1 MKHTSVR
8 LNTPSEFIQL
18 TPINPLISKCQIKVC
33 YVSDQPNRNRSV
45 ITKEVARKIANTIPG
60 TPIVGYYN
68 PYKQDFEEHN
78 RTISLK
84 DGEIVIEDA
93 TRPYGFVDLNARCW
107 FQKFLDDNK
116 EEREYLMTEGWLWTG
131 QYPEALRI
139 LSQGNGQSMELDKN
153 LISAWWTKDSNGKP
167 MFFIIN
173 EAVMSKLCILGQDNE
188 PCFEGANI
196 TSVQFTLNKD
206 FNYQLQKMKDELT
219 ELLNN
224 KGGAQVFTTYAVTV
238 GDSLWTALYSHLKTA
253 YQDNYSIAGIFED
266 ENQKYAVL
274 KDNSTENKYVR
285 LNFSFSES
293 DGFSAEE
300 NVNEVEYTPAEEP
313 QFSLSDIEAFEL
325 EYKKKDDEEDPED
338 GEKDKKDESEGNDSD
353 NSTEDKKDS
362 EEDKDDEEEE
372 EDKDKKKKTS
382 YSLDEVVEYQELL
395 TKFSDLEAK
404 YNALAEE
411 KTQLESEL
419 QPLRDFKLAADRK
432 AKEDMINGF
441 YMLDDEAKKDV
452 RENIDKYSLDD
463 IEAKLSILCVR
474 NKVSFNLEDDN
485 NPKGPITYNFGLNE
499 FGDESTPAWVKAVL
513 DTAKTLN

>member
-153 LISAWWTKDSNGKP
+153 LINAWWTKDGNGKP

-188 PCFEGANI
+188 PCFEGASI
-196 TSVQFTLNKD
+196 TSVQFSLTKD
-206 FNYQLQKMKDELT
+206 FNYQLQRMKDELT
-219 ELLNN
+219 ELLNK

-274 KDNSTENKYVR
+274 KDNSAENKYVR

-325 EYKKKDDEEDPED
+325 EYKKKNEEEDPED
-338 GEKDKKDESEGNDSD
+338 GEKDKKDESEVNDSD

-362 EEDKDDEEEE
+362 EEDKDEDE
-372 EDKDKKKKTS
+372 DKKKKTS
-382 YSLDEVVEYQELL
+382 YSLDEIVEYQELL

-419 QPLRDFKLAADRK
+419 QPLREFKLAADRK

>member
-1 MKHTSVR
+1 M
-8 LNTPSEFIQL
+8 EF
-18 TPINPLISKCQIKVC
+18 
-33 YVSDQPNRNRSV
+33 
-45 ITKEVARKIANTIPG
+45 
-60 TPIVGYYN
+60 
-68 PYKQDFEEHN
+68 
-78 RTISLK
+78 
-84 DGEIVIEDA
+84 
-93 TRPYGFVDLNARCW
+93 
-107 FQKFLDDNK
+107 
-116 EEREYLMTEGWLWTG
+116 
-131 QYPEALRI
+131 
-139 LSQGNGQSMELDKN
+139 DKN
-153 LISAWWTKDSNGKP
+153 LINAWWTKDNNGKP

-196 TSVQFTLNKD
+196 TSVQFSLNKD

-325 EYKKKDDEEDPED
+325 EYKKKEEEDPED
-338 GEKDKKDESEGNDSD
+338 GEKDKKDESEENDSD

-362 EEDKDDEEEE
+362 EEDKDDDEEE

-382 YSLDEVVEYQELL
+382 YSLDEVIEYQELL

-404 YNALAEE
+404 YNTLAEE

-432 AKEDMINGF
+432 AKEDMINSF

-463 IEAKLSILCVR
+463 IEAKLSVICVR
-474 NKVSFNLEDDN
+474 NKVRFDLDKQEEKKEVVFNLDSVDDSYDD
-485 NPKGPITYNFGLNE
+485 I
-499 FGDESTPAWVKAVL
+499 PAWVQRVQAV
-513 DTAKTLN
+513 AKEKNI

>member
-1 MKHTSVR
+1 
-8 LNTPSEFIQL
+8 
-18 TPINPLISKCQIKVC
+18 
-33 YVSDQPNRNRSV
+33 
-45 ITKEVARKIANTIPG
+45 
-60 TPIVGYYN
+60 
-68 PYKQDFEEHN
+68 
-78 RTISLK
+78 
-84 DGEIVIEDA
+84 
-93 TRPYGFVDLNARCW
+93 
-107 FQKFLDDNK
+107 
-116 EEREYLMTEGWLWTG
+116 
-131 QYPEALRI
+131 
-139 LSQGNGQSMELDKN
+139 MELDKN
-153 LISAWWTKDSNGKP
+153 LINAWWTKDNNGKP

-196 TSVQFTLNKD
+196 TSVQFSLTKD
-206 FNYQLQKMKDELT
+206 FNYRLQKMKDELT

-313 QFSLSDIEAFEL
+313 QFSFSDIEAFEL
-325 EYKKKDDEEDPED
+325 EYKKKEEEDPED
-338 GEKDKKDESEGNDSD
+338 GEKDKKDESKENDSD
-353 NSTEDKKDS
+353 NPTEDKKDS
-362 EEDKDDEEEE
+362 EEDKDDDDDEEE

-432 AKEDMINGF
+432 AKEDMINSF

-485 NPKGPITYNFGLNE
+485 NPKGPITYNLGLNE

>member
-1 MKHTSVR
+1 
-8 LNTPSEFIQL
+8 
-18 TPINPLISKCQIKVC
+18 
-33 YVSDQPNRNRSV
+33 
-45 ITKEVARKIANTIPG
+45 
-60 TPIVGYYN
+60 
-68 PYKQDFEEHN
+68 
-78 RTISLK
+78 
-84 DGEIVIEDA
+84 
-93 TRPYGFVDLNARCW
+93 
-107 FQKFLDDNK
+107 
-116 EEREYLMTEGWLWTG
+116 
-131 QYPEALRI
+131 
-139 LSQGNGQSMELDKN
+139 
-153 LISAWWTKDSNGKP
+153 
-167 MFFIIN
+167 
-173 EAVMSKLCILGQDNE
+173 
-188 PCFEGANI
+188 
-196 TSVQFTLNKD
+196 
-206 FNYQLQKMKDELT
+206 
-219 ELLNN
+219 
-224 KGGAQVFTTYAVTV
+224 
-238 GDSLWTALYSHLKTA
+238 
-253 YQDNYSIAGIFED
+253 
-266 ENQKYAVL
+266 
-274 KDNSTENKYVR
+274 

-325 EYKKKDDEEDPED
+325 EYKKKDNEEDPED

-372 EDKDKKKKTS
+372 EDKKKKTS

-485 NPKGPITYNFGLNE
+485 NPKGPITYNLGLNE

>member
-188 PCFEGANI
+188 PCFEGASI
-196 TSVQFTLNKD
+196 TSVQFSLNKD

-372 EDKDKKKKTS
+372 ENKDKKKKTS

-404 YNALAEE
+404 YNTLAEE

>member
-84 DGEIVIEDA
+84 DGEIIIEDA

-153 LISAWWTKDSNGKP
+153 LINAWWTKDGNGKP

-188 PCFEGANI
+188 PCFEGASI
-196 TSVQFTLNKD
+196 TSVQFSLTKD
-206 FNYQLQKMKDELT
+206 FNYQLQKMKDQLT

-266 ENQKYAVL
+266 EDQKYAVL

-313 QFSLSDIEAFEL
+313 QFSLSDVEAFEL
-325 EYKKKDDEEDPED
+325 EYKKKDEEDPED
-338 GEKDKKDESEGNDSD
+338 GEKDKKDKSEGNDSD
-353 NSTEDKKDS
+353 NSTEDKKGS
-362 EEDKDDEEEE
+362 EEDKDEN

-382 YSLDEVVEYQELL
+382 YSLDDIIEYQELL

-432 AKEDMINGF
+432 AKEDMINSF

-485 NPKGPITYNFGLNE
+485 NPKGPITYNLGLNE

>member
-1 MKHTSVR
+1 M
-8 LNTPSEFIQL
+8 
-18 TPINPLISKCQIKVC
+18 
-33 YVSDQPNRNRSV
+33 
-45 ITKEVARKIANTIPG
+45 
-60 TPIVGYYN
+60 
-68 PYKQDFEEHN
+68 
-78 RTISLK
+78 
-84 DGEIVIEDA
+84 
-93 TRPYGFVDLNARCW
+93 
-107 FQKFLDDNK
+107 
-116 EEREYLMTEGWLWTG
+116 
-131 QYPEALRI
+131 
-139 LSQGNGQSMELDKN
+139 
-153 LISAWWTKDSNGKP
+153 
-167 MFFIIN
+167 
-173 EAVMSKLCILGQDNE
+173 
-188 PCFEGANI
+188 
-196 TSVQFTLNKD
+196 
-206 FNYQLQKMKDELT
+206 
-219 ELLNN
+219 
-224 KGGAQVFTTYAVTV
+224 
-238 GDSLWTALYSHLKTA
+238 
-253 YQDNYSIAGIFED
+253 
-266 ENQKYAVL
+266 
-274 KDNSTENKYVR
+274 
-285 LNFSFSES
+285 NFSFSES

-432 AKEDMINGF
+432 AKEDMINSF

-485 NPKGPITYNFGLNE
+485 NPKGPIIYNLGLNE

>member
-1 MKHTSVR
+1 MKHTSVK

-18 TPINPLISKCQIKVC
+18 TPVNPLISKCQIKVC
-33 YVSDQPNRNRSV
+33 YVGDEPNRNKSV
-45 ITKEVARKIANTIPG
+45 ITKETAKKLANTIPG

-68 PYKQDFEEHN
+68 EDKEDFEEHN
-78 RTISLK
+78 RSIDIKNREFIIRDT
-84 DGEIVIEDA
+84 
-93 TRPYGFVDLNARCW
+93 TRPYGFVDLNAPCW
-107 FQKFLDDNK
+107 FQKFLDDDQV
-116 EEREYLMTEGWLWTG
+116 EREYLMTEGWIWTG
-131 QYPEALRI
+131 QYPEAQRI
-139 LSQGNGQSMELDKN
+139 FEKGNNQSMELDKN
-153 LISAWWTKDSNGKP
+153 LINAWWTKDSNGKP
-167 MFFIIN
+167 LFFIIN
-173 EAVMSKLCILGQDNE
+173 EAVMSKLCILGTENE

-196 TSVQFTLNKD
+196 TSVQFSLTKD

-219 ELLNN
+219 ELLNSK

-238 GDSLWTALYSHLKTA
+238 GDALWTALYAHIQEK
-253 YQDNYSIAGIFED
+253 YQDTYSIDGIFIED
-266 ENQKYAVL
+266 EHTFAVL
-274 KDNSTENKYVR
+274 KDNTTENKYVR

-313 QFSLSDIEAFEL
+313 QFSLSDVETFISEF
-325 EYKKKDDEEDPED
+325 KKEDEKEDPED
-338 GEKDKKDESEGNDSD
+338 GEKDKNDESEEKDSD
-353 NSTEDKKDS
+353 ESTEDKKDS
-362 EEDKDDEEEE
+362 EDED
-372 EDKDKKKKTS
+372 DKKKKTS
-382 YSLDEVVEYQELL
+382 YSLDDIVEYQELL
-395 TKFSDLEAK
+395 TKFSDLETK
-404 YNALAEE
+404 YNDLENKYNNLVTE

-485 NPKGPITYNFGLNE
+485 NPKGPITYNLGMTDF
-499 FGDESTPAWVKAVL
+499 DESTPAWVKAVL

>member
-1 MKHTSVR
+1 MKHTSVK

-45 ITKEVARKIANTIPG
+45 ITKEVAKKIANTIPG

-68 PYKQDFEEHN
+68 SEKQDFEEHN

-84 DGEIVIEDA
+84 NNEIVIEDA

-107 FQKFLDDNK
+107 FQKFLDDDQ
-116 EEREYLMTEGWLWTG
+116 EEHEYLMTEGWLWTG
-131 QYPEALRI
+131 QYPEASRI
-139 LSQGNGQSMELDKN
+139 LNHGNNQSMELDKN
-153 LISAWWTKDSNGKP
+153 LINAWWTKDNNGKP

-196 TSVQFTLNKD
+196 TSVQFSLTKD
-206 FNYQLQKMKDELT
+206 FNYRLQKMKDELT

-313 QFSLSDIEAFEL
+313 QFSLSDVEAFEL
-325 EYKKKDDEEDPED
+325 EYKKKDEEDPED
-338 GEKDKKDESEGNDSD
+338 GEKDKKDESEVNDSD

-362 EEDKDDEEEE
+362 EEDKDDEEEK

-382 YSLDEVVEYQELL
+382 YSLDEIVEYQELL

-432 AKEDMINGF
+432 AKEDMINSF

-485 NPKGPITYNFGLNE
+485 NPKGPITYNLGLNE

>member
-1 MKHTSVR
+1 MKHTSVK
-8 LNTPSEFIQL
+8 LNTPSEFIKL

-33 YVSDQPNRNRSV
+33 YVSDKPNRNKSV
-45 ITKEVARKIANTIPG
+45 ITKEVAKKIANTIPG

-68 PYKQDFEEHN
+68 EYEEDFEEHN
-78 RTISLK
+78 RYIDIQHAQFVIK
-84 DGEIVIEDA
+84 DK

-107 FQKFLDDNK
+107 FQKFLDDD
-116 EEREYLMTEGWLWTG
+116 EVEREYLMTEGWIWTG
-131 QYPEALRI
+131 QYPESQRI
-139 LSQGNGQSMELDKN
+139 FTEGNNQSMELDKN
-153 LISAWWTKDSNGKP
+153 LINAWWTKDNNGKP

-173 EAVMSKLCILGQDNE
+173 EAVMSKLCILGTNQE

-196 TSVQFTLNKD
+196 TNFEDINVVSFSLTKD

-224 KGGAQVFTTYAVTV
+224 KKGGAQVFTTYAVTV
-238 GDSLWTALYSHLKTA
+238 GDALWTALYSYLNDT
-253 YQDNYSIAGIFED
+253 YQENYSIDGIFTEG
-266 ENQKYAVL
+266 EQKFAVL
-274 KDNSTENKYVR
+274 KDNTAENKYVR

-313 QFSLSDIEAFEL
+313 QFSLSDVETFSL
-325 EYKKKDDEEDPED
+325 NFKKKDNKGDDD
-338 GEKDKKDESEGNDSD
+338 GEKDKDDKSKVNNSD
-353 NSTEDKKDS
+353 KSTEDTKDS
-362 EEDKDDEEEE
+362 EEDD
-372 EDKDKKKKTS
+372 DKKKKKTT
-382 YSLDEVVEYQELL
+382 YSLDEIVEYQDLL
-395 TKFSDLEAK
+395 TKFSELETK
-404 YNALAEE
+404 YNGLVEE

-419 QPLRDFKLAADRK
+419 QGLREFKLTADRK
-432 AKEDMINGF
+432 AKEEMINNF

-474 NKVSFNLEDDN
+474 NKVKFNLEGDN
-485 NPKGPITYNFGLNE
+485 TQNGPVTYNLGMTDF
-499 FGDESTPAWVKAVL
+499 DESTPAWVKAVL

>member
-1 MKHTSVR
+1 MKHTSVK
-8 LNTPSEFIQL
+8 LNTPSEFIKL
-18 TPINPLISKCQIKVC
+18 TPINPLVSKCEIKVC
-33 YVSDQPNRNRSV
+33 YVSDEPNRNRSV
-45 ITKEVARKIANTIPG
+45 ITKEVAKKIANTIPG

-68 PYKQDFEEHN
+68 QYKGDFEEHN
-78 RTISLK
+78 RTISIK
-84 DGEIVIEDA
+84 NNEIIIEDA
-93 TRPYGFVDLNARCW
+93 TKPYGFVDFNAKCW
-107 FQKFLDDNK
+107 FQWFRDDDGVD
-116 EEREYLMTEGWLWTG
+116 REYLMTEGWLWTG
-131 QYPEALRI
+131 QYPEAQRVI
-139 LSQGNGQSMELDKN
+139 DKGNNQSMELDKN
-153 LISAWWTKDSNGKP
+153 LLNAWWTKDNNGKP

-173 EAVMSKLCILGQDNE
+173 EAVMSKLCILGEEEE
-188 PCFEGANI
+188 PCFEGASI
-196 TSVQFTLNKD
+196 SSVQFSLTKN
-206 FNYQLQKMKDELT
+206 FNYQLQKMKDQLT

-266 ENQKYAVL
+266 EDQKYAVL
-274 KDNSTENKYVR
+274 KDNSADNKYVR

-325 EYKKKDDEEDPED
+325 EYKKKNEEDPED
-338 GEKDKKDESEGNDSD
+338 GEKDKKDKSEGN
-353 NSTEDKKDS
+353 NPENPTEDKKDS
-362 EEDKDDEEEE
+362 EKN
-372 EDKDKKKKTS
+372 KDKEKKTS

-419 QPLRDFKLAADRK
+419 QPLREFKLAADRK

-485 NPKGPITYNFGLNE
+485 NPKGPITYNLGLNE

>member
-84 DGEIVIEDA
+84 DGEIIIEDA

-153 LISAWWTKDSNGKP
+153 LINAWWTKDGNGKP

-188 PCFEGANI
+188 PCFEGASI
-196 TSVQFTLNKD
+196 TSVQFSLTKD
-206 FNYQLQKMKDELT
+206 FNYQLQKMKDQLT

-266 ENQKYAVL
+266 EDQKYAVL

-313 QFSLSDIEAFEL
+313 QFSLSDVEAFEL
-325 EYKKKDDEEDPED
+325 EYKKKDEEDPED
-338 GEKDKKDESEGNDSD
+338 GEKDKKDKSEGNDSD
-353 NSTEDKKDS
+353 NSTEDKKGS
-362 EEDKDDEEEE
+362 EEDKDEN

-382 YSLDEVVEYQELL
+382 YSLDDIIEYQELL

-419 QPLRDFKLAADRK
+419 QPLREFKLAADRK

-485 NPKGPITYNFGLNE
+485 NPKGPITYNLGLNE